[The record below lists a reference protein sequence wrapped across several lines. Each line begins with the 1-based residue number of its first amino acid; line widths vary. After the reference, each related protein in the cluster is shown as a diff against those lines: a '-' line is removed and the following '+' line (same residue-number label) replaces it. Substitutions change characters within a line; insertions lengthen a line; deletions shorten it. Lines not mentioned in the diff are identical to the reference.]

1 MKIRNMKIQNMKCK
15 KMSPSCKTCL
25 CFTLFPPVAPGPAG
39 VEHLPGPLPLGQL
52 LLAGRQGQLQPPLL
66 PSLLPLPAP
75 LLLVHLA
82 PPRPLRGRR
91 GHLPPLAS
99 RVANRPSFRPHPRP
113 KPKAKG
119 VAQELQ
125 REAKVSGHLKR
136 ENINGREK
144 LNTCCCG
151 CGAKWYFNPFNFFC

>member
-1 MKIRNMKIQNMKCK
+1 MKCK
-15 KMSPSCKTCL
+15 KSHLHVGRVLCLTLLPSS
-25 CFTLFPPVAPGPAG
+25 APCPAG

-52 LLAGRQGQLQPPLL
+52 LLAGRQGQLQPHLL

-75 LLLVHLA
+75 LLRVHLA

-91 GHLPPLAS
+91 GNLPPLAS
-99 RVANRPSFRPHPRP
+99 RVANRPSLRPHPRP

-125 REAKVSGHLKR
+125 RETEVR
-136 ENINGREK
+136 
-144 LNTCCCG
+144 
-151 CGAKWYFNPFNFFC
+151 F